1 MLLGRWI
8 VSRAIRQARLSRV
21 ARTVINERL
30 TYLAPERLLTLEAA
44 TSHADRRKIPGDYL
58 EMGVALGGSAILLAS
73 RLRGNRRFYGYDV
86 FGQIPPPS
94 PRDPA
99 DVHARYAEIAAGR
112 SRGIGGDTYYGYVDD
127 LFGQVV
133 ASFERHGVPV
143 DGERI
148 NLSRGRFEETLRPDR
163 AIAVAHIDC
172 DWHDP
177 VALCLE
183 RVWQHLVVDGRIV
196 LDDYNDW
203 RGCRVATDAFL
214 GQHPDAV
221 VVQRVP
227 TVVIQRA

>member
-1 MLLGRWI
+1 LLSG
-8 VSRAIRQARLSRV
+8 AARSCWR
-21 ARTVINERL
+21 
-30 TYLAPERLLTLEAA
+30 PGF
-44 TSHADRRKIPGDYL
+44 AD
-58 EMGVALGGSAILLAS
+58 
-73 RLRGNRRFYGYDV
+73 NRRFYGYDV
-86 FGQIPPPS
+86 SGLIPPPS

-99 DVHARYAEIAAGR
+99 DVHARYEEIAGGR

-127 LFGQVV
+127 LYGQVV

-203 RGCRVATDAFL
+203 GGCRVATDAFL

-221 VVQRVP
+221 VAQRVP